1 MDTPGLLLNREYYLS
16 STFLR
21 SLRLVPLSLQSLV
34 RCTSSISS
42 FGETLS
48 FTEGERERERESETK
63 RDAYRIPRIGFLFF
77 FFFCF
82 ENSHFPRIDRDWVKV
97 MSVGGMDICRDFL
110 CRSSYAIFFLFFYY
124 YYYYSFFSAD
134 ILYWFPRVDDGENWN
149 SAVTRNS
156 AVRQNGS
163 IYSAGREKCPAGPST
178 RLIRPGPIKLS
189 AEINLPLVCYPVIVS
204 SSVTLDVRYSRCFV
218 VVVCTPSLRFPFSSS
233 RSIV

>member
-77 FFFCF
+77 FSSF

-110 CRSSYAIFFLFFYY
+110 CRSSYAVFFFIFYY
-124 YYYYSFFSAD
+124 YYYFFFGRYF
-134 ILYWFPRVDDGENWN
+134 ILVSTCRRWRKLKFRSDEKLGRPSERFYLFGWPWKMSSWPFHAFNP
-149 SAVTRNS
+149 TRPN
-156 AVRQNGS
+156 
-163 IYSAGREKCPAGPST
+163 
-178 RLIRPGPIKLS
+178 
-189 AEINLPLVCYPVIVS
+189 
-204 SSVTLDVRYSRCFV
+204 
-218 VVVCTPSLRFPFSSS
+218 
-233 RSIV
+233 

>member
-63 RDAYRIPRIGFLFF
+63 RDVYRIPRIGFLFF
-77 FFFCF
+77 FSSF

-110 CRSSYAIFFLFFYY
+110 CRSSYAVFFVFFIIIIIILFFRRIFYIGFHV
-124 YYYYSFFSAD
+124 STMAKIEIPQWRETRPSVRTVLFIRLAVKNVQ
-134 ILYWFPRVDDGENWN
+134 LALPRV
-149 SAVTRNS
+149 
-156 AVRQNGS
+156 
-163 IYSAGREKCPAGPST
+163 
-178 RLIRPGPIKLS
+178 
-189 AEINLPLVCYPVIVS
+189 
-204 SSVTLDVRYSRCFV
+204 
-218 VVVCTPSLRFPFSSS
+218 
-233 RSIV
+233 